1 MINKSN
7 VKLYMWILLFFKI
20 EIFISMCLIYYIYSD
35 LIFVNLI

>member
-20 EIFISMCLIYYIYSD
+20 EIFINMCFIYCIYSD